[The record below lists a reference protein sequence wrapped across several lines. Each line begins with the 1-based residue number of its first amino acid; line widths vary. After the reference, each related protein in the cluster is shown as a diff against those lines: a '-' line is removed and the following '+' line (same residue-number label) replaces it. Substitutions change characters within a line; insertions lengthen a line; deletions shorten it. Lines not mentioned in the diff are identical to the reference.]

1 MRTDWLLGRRYRS
14 PSRRLR
20 PAYEEAASSRYA
32 QDQPKRSYD
41 GQLATA
47 ISNEVVRV
55 IGEYTGRGP
64 TRARTYLHEDL
75 ISVVVQDA
83 LTKGE
88 RSLVEDGKPEAV
100 MSVRKE
106 FQDTMRRDLVA
117 AVEDLTA
124 RKVIAFFSANHIDP
138 DAGLESFLL
147 APRADGQR
155 SSDADAIGDAQAR
168 PSFGRLVRRP
178 WQGVDVARSATRRP
192 SVRPGARLD
201 HIGSHNPRDQVNCGG
216 SGSRHVRD

>member
-1 MRTDWLLGRRYRS
+1 VVM
-14 PSRRLR
+14 PN
-20 PAYEEAASSRYA
+20 
-32 QDQPKRSYD
+32 DQPERSYD

-47 ISNEVVRV
+47 ISNKVVRV

-64 TRARTYLHEDL
+64 TRARTYLNDDL

-106 FQDTMRRDLVA
+106 FQDTMEHDLVA
-117 AVEDLTA
+117 AVEELTG

-147 APRADGQR
+147 APRADGAG
-155 SSDADAIGDAQAR
+155 SSDAD
-168 PSFGRLVRRP
+168 V
-178 WQGVDVARSATRRP
+178 VDEA
-192 SVRPGARLD
+192 
-201 HIGSHNPRDQVNCGG
+201 
-216 SGSRHVRD
+216 